1 MDKVNY
7 IYSFLL
13 VVLFVSCEK
22 TETSYYISNVRAQR
36 IEIEGSLSKDSLY
49 YLLDFSMEYNSEWK
63 VIRPW
68 MLNRK
73 PVEKITG
80 IIVEDSLH
88 EDIITF
94 TKVFDGHNG
103 GNWAYPIVPM
113 SKKNQKGENV
123 VSCYMYED
131 WNSLISYLNRM
142 CHPYS
147 VHKFSIF
154 SISKSMHL
162 PAYFILKMETREI
175 RVKVNNTPV
184 RYKVHNR

>member
-103 GNWAYPIVPM
+103 GELGLSDCTYV
-113 SKKNQKGENV
+113 
-123 VSCYMYED
+123 
-131 WNSLISYLNRM
+131 
-142 CHPYS
+142 
-147 VHKFSIF
+147 
-154 SISKSMHL
+154 
-162 PAYFILKMETREI
+162 
-175 RVKVNNTPV
+175 
-184 RYKVHNR
+184 